1 MTGVVVRGEKR
12 DRIRVLVAEDHV
24 VVREGIHK
32 LLDRESDIEVV
43 GEAGDGKAAVEL
55 TRELEPDVVVM
66 DVAMP
71 ELNGIEATKRIK
83 EIRPATAILILTG
96 YDYDEFVFAL
106 LEAGAA
112 GYLLKSVSGDELIG
126 AVRSVY
132 IGEPVLH
139 PVVQRKLVERLRR
152 VPTEPNETQ
161 PPESLT
167 SREIEVLR
175 SASRGN
181 GNKEIADELSI
192 SVRTVQSHFRAIFNK
207 LGVASRSEALMYGV
221 RRGWLTLEDMC

>member
-1 MTGVVVRGEKR
+1 MVDVVARNGN
-12 DRIRVLVAEDHV
+12 DHRIRILVVEDHI
-24 VVREGIHK
+24 VVREGMRQ
-32 LLDRESDIEVV
+32 LLARESDIEVV
-43 GEAGDGKAAVEL
+43 GEAGDGAAAVEL
-55 TRELEPDVVVM
+55 AVKLVPDVVIM

-71 ELNGIEATKRIK
+71 VLNGIEATKRIK
-83 EIRPATAILILTG
+83 EALPATAILILTA

-139 PVVQRKLVERLRR
+139 PVVQRKLMGRLRR
-152 VPTEPNETQ
+152 VPAEPSETQ

-167 SREIEVLR
+167 CREIEVLK
-175 SASRGN
+175 SASRGK

-221 RRGWLTLEDMC
+221 RRGWLNLEDMR